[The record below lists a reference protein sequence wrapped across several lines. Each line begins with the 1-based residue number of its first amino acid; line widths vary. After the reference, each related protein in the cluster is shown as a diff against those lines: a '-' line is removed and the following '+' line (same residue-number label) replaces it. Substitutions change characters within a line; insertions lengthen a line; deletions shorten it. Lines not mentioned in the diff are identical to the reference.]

1 MSVIACLPFYK
12 FERGKNY
19 LMEKRKLKSVG
30 LNFGQ
35 TGVMYMIK
43 NFDNEY
49 EPLKNSSYE
58 ELTKNGY
65 YITPQQYEKLF
76 ELNLR
81 SEFHYTALEVLELL
95 KIMDLI

>member
-1 MSVIACLPFYK
+1 
-12 FERGKNY
+12 
-19 LMEKRKLKSVG
+19 
-30 LNFGQ
+30 
-35 TGVMYMIK
+35 MIK
-43 NFDNEY
+43 NFDNKY

-65 YITPQQYEKLF
+65 HITPQQYEKLF

-81 SEFHYTALEVLELL
+81 SGFHYTALEVLELL